1 MCRLEEVAVG
11 TGLGSFEALSWSMFV
26 WWIRVRV
33 GTLVDANFGV
43 RIVAGAEDAWFQR
56 LVLGCLRGKF
66 KPRAGFL
73 LLNRRFVFSPSKFLF
88 IPMFALCS
96 FVYGSKRRRRRWWC
110 ARCFG

>member
-56 LVLGCLRGKF
+56 LVLGCLRGKLNELH
-66 KPRAGFL
+66 ADIMAL
-73 LLNRRFVFSPSKFLF
+73 LGAYTSSVILCPVLF
-88 IPMFALCS
+88 
-96 FVYGSKRRRRRWWC
+96 
-110 ARCFG
+110 